1 MKPIIICNLFYL
13 KLIILKILLVKKKIF
28 DFEQVEKLLY
38 FVMEGVAKTNEVL
51 FFFSFAGPPHHW
63 GAPAGPVKWITP
75 QLR

>member
-51 FFFSFAGPPHHW
+51 FFFSLLGLPTI
-63 GAPAGPVKWITP
+63 GELLLG
-75 QLR
+75 